1 MNKRILLILIIPLG
15 LSSFGQQNDY
25 SMKNDEELKKELTDI
40 QYRVTQEKGTEAPFT
55 GEYYKNKDEGL
66 YECLICKSPLF
77 TSNEK
82 YDSGCGWPSFYLP
95 VTDSSIVETVDN
107 SLGMSRTEITCGNCG
122 SHLGHVFND
131 GPQPTGLRYC
141 INSAS
146 LNFAKR
152 EGEGSKKG
160 E

>member
-1 MNKRILLILIIPLG
+1 MNKRVLFILFIPLG
-15 LSSFGQQNDY
+15 LSSFGQQNDN
-25 SMKNDEELKKELTDI
+25 SMKNDDELKKELSDI
-40 QYRVTQEKGTEAPFT
+40 QYHVTQEKGTEAPFT

-152 EGEGSKKG
+152 EGEGSEKG